1 MTWISDGLILILRSQ
16 NRFFGPNLVIFWI
29 KHFVHVSI
37 FYWMWGNILKKLTKY
52 FLSVAAIVLLDVEG
66 WQFGHLQTLLNHI
79 FFIQFHFHVIAGLY
93 NFKIPFLQKK
103 VFFSSFFW
111 PFRYAPHGLILQPGR
126 IITWLKLSDES
137 VGNLD
142 MVIGV

>member
-1 MTWISDGLILILRSQ
+1 MSEFIIKLKSVENVAMNHDVKFQVCISKNDGCRLGRIPDRLILIFRSQ

-103 VFFSSFFW
+103 VFF
-111 PFRYAPHGLILQPGR
+111 
-126 IITWLKLSDES
+126 
-137 VGNLD
+137 
-142 MVIGV
+142 